1 MQKPGRIKYRWLKNE
16 NGSCNTLLLK
26 SGFIIFDLQ
35 IFYVKTPI
43 CFFIFTLFVFSAK
56 GQTISQIK
64 KILDTTQNPIGFV
77 KYVLKKKY
85 FIDTVTVVSTQQF
98 MGKSDSLAYH
108 GKVGKTYG
116 PFKKENILV
125 KILVK
130 APNTFYHI
138 KHILIDTS
146 VFDKGF
152 AESLAE
158 NIMWKIKNET
168 SSFAEQAR
176 VYSADYESG
185 ARGGDLG
192 WFIQGVMLSQLDK
205 EMVKHKKGDLF
216 TVWSPSGLH
225 IVTIADNPKEDTG
238 YALLLR
244 VIL

>member
-1 MQKPGRIKYRWLKNE
+1 MYPLKKIFFFSLLSCLFISA
-16 NGSCNTLLLK
+16 NGQN
-26 SGFIIFDLQ
+26 I
-35 IFYVKTPI
+35 
-43 CFFIFTLFVFSAK
+43 A
-56 GQTISQIK
+56 QIK

-85 FIDTVTVVSTQQF
+85 FIDTVTVVSTKQF
-98 MGKSDSLAYH
+98 MGKADSLAYN

-138 KHILIDTS
+138 KHILIDTA
-146 VFDKGF
+146 VFEKSF
-152 AESLAE
+152 AESLAL
-158 NIMWKIKNET
+158 NIMWKIENKT
-168 SSFAEQAR
+168 STFSEQASI
-176 VYSADYESG
+176 YSADIESS
-185 ARGGDLG
+185 AKGGDLG
-192 WFIQGVMLSQLDK
+192 WFIQGVMLPQLDK

-225 IVTIADNPKEDTG
+225 VVTVADNPKEDTG

>member
-1 MQKPGRIKYRWLKNE
+1 LAKNE
-16 NGSCNTLLLK
+16 IALIDKMSSSLKLIFTFQIYSVKKLLLLLFCTGISVFAK
-26 SGFIIFDLQ
+26 S
-35 IFYVKTPI
+35 
-43 CFFIFTLFVFSAK
+43 
-56 GQTISQIK
+56 QTVAQIK

-185 ARGGDLG
+185 AKGGDLG